1 MARRAV
7 SCYEV
12 IWDGPK
18 TDQIDK
24 SNSETQ
30 LAVLVNG
37 HLNEWFQMR
46 VGNRQGD
53 PLSQRSFALFLERIM
68 IKSRIE
74 KTME

>member
-37 HLNEWFQMR
+37 HLSEWFQMTVDQEIHCHHDHLLCSWR
-46 VGNRQGD
+46 
-53 PLSQRSFALFLERIM
+53 E
-68 IKSRIE
+68 
-74 KTME
+74 